1 MSLLAN
7 VLANLLAWSGQIAVL
22 TAVGALAALTLSH
35 PRARLVFWQ
44 GLLAIGL
51 ILPAV
56 EPWTQPPIKA
66 ADTVS
71 IETGPAMIR
80 SGAATGFHFRLSSE
94 YVLALLGAGA
104 IMRLLW
110 IGAGLVRLRRHRLAA
125 RVTLAPRVPFECGRV
140 SWYVSDTVSGPV
152 TFGWLRPSILLP
164 SRVNVLSDDLR
175 EAIACHE
182 LIHVRRR
189 DWLFVL
195 GEELVRAALWFHPSI
210 WFVLSRIQLAREQ
223 VVDLEVVRLTSD
235 RERYLDAL
243 VAVAAQ
249 RLQPDVAPAPLFLKR
264 RQLAA
269 RVAAVLKETRMS
281 KPRFIASF
289 ATVSSAALIA
299 VRLAVWFFPLQS
311 AQIGSAQTNFMD
323 NAGVTVDAGG
333 KLMHRPP
340 VLNTGTAGTV
350 ALDAT
355 LNDKGEVTD
364 ARVISGPDDL
374 RRSALQN
381 VLQWHYAT
389 DPAPASPVHITL
401 HFDTVS
407 AAPTAP
413 VAAVAAVPKRE
424 PAIVKSIEIQAP
436 SSDIE
441 QRVRAA
447 LPVREGNE
455 VLPDAIVKILEAAK
469 QVDEHFTGNMSI
481 NWAHEADIHLTLGT
495 PVAAPPTNRAPEG
508 VTLPASA
515 QPALVSPPM
524 VPPQRIKVGGN
535 VQAANLISKVT
546 PAYPVEAK
554 AAHIQGKVR
563 FTAFIGKDGVIE
575 RLDLVEG
582 PALLVPAAT
591 DAVKQWIYKPT
602 LLNGNPVEVI
612 TQIDVNFT
620 LAP

>member
-1 MSLLAN
+1 MSFDSDVL
-7 VLANLLAWSGQIAVL
+7 LANLLAWSAQIAVL

-35 PRARLVFWQ
+35 PRARLLFWQ
-44 GLLAIGL
+44 GILAIGL
-51 ILPAV
+51 LLPPV
-56 EPWTQPPIKA
+56 EPRTQAPA
-66 ADTVS
+66 AGADAVT
-71 IETGPAMIR
+71 ITTGPAVIR
-80 SGAATGFHFRLSSE
+80 AGGSPGWSFHWTSEYLLAILATG
-94 YVLALLGAGA
+94 A
-104 IMRLLW
+104 ILRLLW
-110 IGAGLVRLRRHRLAA
+110 IGVGLLRLRRHRLAA
-125 RVTLAPRVPFECGRV
+125 RGIADPPVPFEHRPVG
-140 SWYVSDTVSGPV
+140 WYLSSTVSGPV

-164 SRVNVLSDDLR
+164 ARVDELSEDLR

-182 LIHVRRR
+182 LIHVQRR

-195 GEELVRAALWFHPSI
+195 GEELVRAVLWFHPAI
-210 WFVLSRIQLAREQ
+210 WFMLSRIQLAREQ

-269 RVAAVLKETRMS
+269 RVAAVLKETHMS
-281 KPRFIASF
+281 KRRLIASF

-299 VRLAVWFFPLQS
+299 ARLAVWFFPLQS

-333 KLMHRPP
+333 RLMHRPP
-340 VLNTGTAGTV
+340 VRNTGAAGTV
-350 ALDAT
+350 TLEAT

-364 ARVISGPDDL
+364 ARVTSGPEDL

-389 DPAPASPVHITL
+389 DPALVSPVHITL
-401 HFDTVS
+401 HFDAVS
-407 AAPTAP
+407 AAPAAP
-413 VAAVAAVPKRE
+413 VAVAATVPKRE
-424 PAIVKSIEIQAP
+424 PAVVKSIEIQAP
-436 SSDIE
+436 SPDIE
-441 QRVRAA
+441 QRVRTA
-447 LPVREGNE
+447 LPVREGDQ
-455 VLPDAIVKILEAAK
+455 VSADGITKILAAAR

-481 NWAHEADIHLTLGT
+481 NGAHEANIHLALGS
-495 PVAAPPTNRAPEG
+495 PVGPPTNRAPEG
-508 VTLPASA
+508 VALPATS
-515 QPALVSPPM
+515 QPAL
-524 VPPQRIKVGGN
+524 VPPQRIRVGGN

-546 PAYPVEAK
+546 PPYPTEAK
-554 AAHIQGKVR
+554 AAHLQGVVR
-563 FTAFIGKDGVIE
+563 FTAIIGKDGAIQ

-582 PALLVPAAT
+582 PAMLVPAAS

-602 LLNGNPVEVI
+602 LLNGNPVEVV

>member
-1 MSLLAN
+1 MNLDLDV
-7 VLANLLAWSGQIAVL
+7 VLANLLAWSAQIAVL
-22 TAVGALAALTLSH
+22 TAAGALAALTLSH
-35 PRARLVFWQ
+35 PRARLLLWQ
-44 GLLAIGL
+44 GVLAIGL
-51 ILPAV
+51 LLPAV
-56 EPWTQPPIKA
+56 EPWTQAPA
-66 ADTVS
+66 AGADAVT
-71 IETGPAMIR
+71 ITTGPSVIR
-80 SGAATGFHFRLSSE
+80 VGGSAGWGFHWTSE
-94 YVLALLGAGA
+94 YVLATLAAGA
-104 IMRLLW
+104 ILRVLW
-110 IGAGLVRLRRHRLAA
+110 IGVGFLRLRRHRLAA
-125 RVTLAPRVPFECGRV
+125 RAIEDPPVPFKHGRV
-140 SWYVSDTVSGPV
+140 GWYLSGTVSGPV

-164 SRVNVLSDDLR
+164 ARVNELSADLR

-182 LIHVRRR
+182 LIHVQRR

-195 GEELVRAALWFHPSI
+195 GEEMVRAVLWFHPAI

-223 VVDLEVVRLTSD
+223 VVDLEVVRLTRD

-269 RVAAVLKETRMS
+269 RVAAVLKENRMS
-281 KPRFIASF
+281 KPHIVASF
-289 ATVSSAALIA
+289 ATVSSATLMA

-340 VLNTGTAGTV
+340 ILNTGAAGTV
-350 ALDAT
+350 ALEAT

-364 ARVISGPDDL
+364 ARVMSGPEEL

-389 DPAPASPVHITL
+389 DPVPASPVHITL
-401 HFDTVS
+401 HFDAVS
-407 AAPTAP
+407 AAPVAP
-413 VAAVAAVPKRE
+413 AAAAAAMVPKRE

-447 LPVREGNE
+447 LPVREGDE
-455 VLPDAIVKILEAAK
+455 VSADGITKILAAAK
-469 QVDEHFTGNMSI
+469 QVDEHFTGIMSI
-481 NWAHEADIHLTLGT
+481 NGAHEANIHLALGS
-495 PVAAPPTNRAPEG
+495 PVGPPTTNRAPEG
-508 VTLPASA
+508 VALPASA
-515 QPALVSPPM
+515 QPALV
-524 VPPQRIKVGGN
+524 PPQRIRVGGN

-546 PAYPVEAK
+546 PPYPTDAK
-554 AAHIQGKVR
+554 AAHLQGVVR
-563 FTAFIGKDGVIE
+563 FTAVIGKDGAIQ

-582 PALLVPAAT
+582 PAMLVPAAS

-602 LLNGNPVEVI
+602 LLNGNPVEVV

-620 LAP
+620 LSQ